1 MRVFVSADLEGVNG
15 VVLLDQVL
23 PTSPA
28 YAQAREWMIQEVNAA
43 IEGAVQGGAREV
55 IVNDAHHTM
64 TNLLIDRLH
73 PKATLLSGTRKLFS
87 MMEGIEGSVDAAF
100 FIGYHAK
107 TGTEGAV
114 LDHTF
119 AASVIHDVRVN
130 DVSVGEFGLSAGMAG
145 HFGVPA
151 VLVTGD
157 RAVVQEA
164 KALVPTIEA
173 VVVKE
178 GLSRTAA
185 RCYPFARTLEDIRLM
200 AKRAVQHLEDKQPL
214 KFAEPVRLAIEF
226 QKTEQAD
233 LAASIPGMQRQG
245 GCTVV
250 FEADDFATA
259 YRAFVAAFRIANQ

>member
-15 VVLLDQVL
+15 VVLLEQVFPSSL
-23 PTSPA
+23 A
-28 YAQAREWMIQEVNAA
+28 YTQARDWMIQEVNAA
-43 IEGAVQGGAREV
+43 VEGAIQGGAREV
-55 IVNDAHHTM
+55 LVNDAHHQM

-73 PKATLLSGTRKLFS
+73 PKATLLTGTRKLLS
-87 MMEGIEGSVDAAF
+87 MMEGVESSCDAAF

-130 DVSVGEFGLSAGMAG
+130 DLSVGEFGLSAGVAG

-151 VLVTGD
+151 ALVTGD
-157 RAVVQEA
+157 QALAREA
-164 KALVPTIEA
+164 KALLPTIET

-178 GLSRTAA
+178 GVSRTAA
-185 RCYPFARTLEDIRLM
+185 RCYPFAKTLEDIRLM
-200 AKRAVQHLEDKQPL
+200 AKRAIQHLSDKRPL
-214 KFAEPVRLAIEF
+214 RFEEPVRLAIEF

-233 LAASIPGMQRQG
+233 LAATIPGMQREG

-250 FEADDFATA
+250 FEGDDFLTA
-259 YRAFVAAFRIANQ
+259 YRAFLAAFRIADV

>member
-15 VVLLDQVL
+15 VVLQDQVF
-23 PTSPA
+23 PTSPG

-55 IVNDAHHTM
+55 LVNDAHHNM

-73 PKATLLSGTRKLFS
+73 PKAVLLSGTRKLLS
-87 MMEGIEGSVDAAF
+87 MMEGIDGSIDAAF

-107 TGTEGAV
+107 AGTEGAV
-114 LDHTF
+114 MDHTF
-119 AASVIHDVRVN
+119 AASIIRDVRVN
-130 DVSVGEFGLSAGMAG
+130 EVSVGEFGLSAGLAG

-157 RAVVQEA
+157 QALVQEA
-164 KALVPTIEA
+164 KALVPGIEA

-200 AKRAVQHLEDKQPL
+200 AKRAVQHLGDRQPL
-214 KFAEPVRLAIEF
+214 KFGEPVGLAIEF

-233 LAASIPGMQRQG
+233 LAAGIPGMQRQG
-245 GCTVV
+245 GCTLL
-250 FEADDFATA
+250 FEAEDFLTA
-259 YRAFVAAFRIANQ
+259 YRAFVAAVRIASQ